1 MRKLYRLSILCVAF
15 MLFGSSAGI
24 ANASGWT
31 DAQVGLAPTTVTV
44 EDPNDP
50 SRPGERVEVY
60 IHVTSQAGTPTGVVQ
75 ITGADT
81 NCSVRLKNGMGSC
94 QVVFRSL
101 KKRVITASYLGNANF
116 APSAATAEHTMLRK
130 TVFRSQGDL
139 DGWILESHEASGQG
153 GVPNSDSRYIIIGDD
168 ATDRQFR
175 SILHFDTSS
184 LPDQAI
190 FQYAEVRVKRYGV
203 RGQNPM
209 ASAAL
214 ILDCKDDFFG
224 KEASLVASDFEAPST
239 PSVIPMCSDFY
250 SAGRG
255 WFSATFF
262 PSSLTISSTGTA
274 QFRLSLWTGDNDDR
288 DADQVWFYSGNAAFE
303 NRPQLV
309 VWFSMP

>member
-1 MRKLYRLSILCVAF
+1 MRKLYWLSILCVALI
-15 MLFGSSAGI
+15 LFGSSASV
-24 ANASGWT
+24 ANASAWM
-31 DAQVGLAPTTVTV
+31 DARAGLTPTTVTV

-50 SRPGERVEVY
+50 SRPGEQVEIYV
-60 IHVTSQAGTPTGVVQ
+60 HVTSPGGTPTGVVQ

-81 NCSVRLKNGMGSC
+81 NCSVTLKTGMGSC

-116 APSAATAEHTMLRK
+116 APSTATAEHTMLRK
-130 TVFRSQGDL
+130 KVFRSQGDL

-153 GVPNSDSRYIIIGDD
+153 GIPNSDSPHLVIGDD

-184 LPDQAI
+184 LPDEAI
-190 FQYAEVRVKRYGV
+190 FQYAEVRVKRYTV

-209 ASAAL
+209 GSAAL
-214 ILDCKDDFFG
+214 ILDCKDGFFG
-224 KEASLVASDFEAPST
+224 LETSLVASDFEAPST

-250 SAGRG
+250 SAGKG

-262 PSSLTISSTGTA
+262 PSSLTISMTGTS
-274 QFRLSLWTGDNDDR
+274 QFRLSIWAGDNDDQN
-288 DADQVWFYSGNAAFE
+288 ADQVWFYSGNAAFE